1 MRLSGVLLLVVSVLA
16 GCSTIPEKET
26 SESAWGLTA
35 PDAAR
40 AQYDQAMDYLRKG
53 RQKDAEK
60 VVVEA
65 CQKYP
70 ESQRLWFMVAV
81 LALSRQEADS
91 AVQAF
96 MKVRSLNPDSL
107 LGITA
112 QLALDEKLDV
122 ADAFKQLKKRIDQN
136 PDEMLLRWLY
146 AMEATRQGVFLEEGA
161 AQFEIILETWDS
173 APAMVH
179 HTYATLLADHPNFLE
194 KALEHQQLAAE
205 IEPNAQTY
213 YRLGFILY
221 LLERYEESNQL
232 IEKVVE
238 MAPNDPIAW
247 FQWGNGL
254 AYMGD
259 FEAAAEKFMTAGKHG
274 IVREVSL
281 VCWGRC
287 LERLGDPA
295 EGYLKY
301 EEARSRSGLPG
312 GLADSYAA
320 ISKLYGYGTACDFEG
335 AVEIFAAQ
343 GGGPA
348 IDVLREQVEEADKT
362 DNPLAPERS
371 DLLLKHLEAKAEGND
386 ANAQYSMAMIYRY
399 GIGVEKN
406 AAIYEKWIKRAA
418 GNGYEI
424 AKRIVAETM

>member
-1 MRLSGVLLLVVSVLA
+1 MRWSWVLLLVVGVLA

-40 AQYDQAMDYLRKG
+40 AQYDKAMDYLRKG
-53 RQKDAEK
+53 RQKDAEQI
-60 VVVEA
+60 VGEA
-65 CQKYP
+65 FQKYP
-70 ESQRLWFMVAV
+70 ESQRLWFMYAV
-81 LALSRQEADS
+81 LALSRQETDA

-96 MKVRSLNPDSL
+96 MKVRDLNEESL

-112 QLALDEKLDV
+112 QLTLDEEIEV
-122 ADAFKQLKKRIDQN
+122 ADAFKRLKKRIDQN

-146 AMEATRQGVFLEEGA
+146 AMEATRQGVFVEEGA
-161 AQFEIILETWDS
+161 AQFEVILEAWDP

-179 HTYATLLADHPNFLE
+179 HIYATLLASHLNLLE
-194 KALEHQQLAAE
+194 KALEHQQFAAE

-221 LLERYEESNQL
+221 LLQRYEESNQL

-259 FEAAAEKFMTAGKHG
+259 FEAAAEKFMAASKLG
-274 IVREVSL
+274 IVTEVSL

-287 LERLGDPA
+287 LERLGYPA
-295 EGYLKY
+295 QGYRKY
-301 EEARSRSGLPG
+301 EEALASSGLPG

-348 IDVLREQVEEADKT
+348 IDVLREQLEEISKT

-371 DLLLKHLEAKAEGND
+371 EVLLKHLTAMAEEND
-386 ANAQYSMAMIYRY
+386 ENAQYSMAMIYRY

-418 GNGYEI
+418 ENGHEI
-424 AKRIVAETM
+424 AARMLAEKR

>member
-1 MRLSGVLLLVVSVLA
+1 MRLSWVLMWVVGVLA

-40 AQYDQAMDYLRKG
+40 AQYDKAMDYLRKG
-53 RQKDAEK
+53 RQKDAEQI
-60 VVVEA
+60 VGEA
-65 CQKYP
+65 FQKYP
-70 ESQRLWFMVAV
+70 ESQRLWFMYAV
-81 LALSRQEADS
+81 LALSREEIDA

-96 MKVRSLNPDSL
+96 MKVRELNPDSL
-107 LGITA
+107 WGITA
-112 QLALDEKLDV
+112 QLALDEKMDV
-122 ADAFKQLKKRIDQN
+122 ADAFKRMKKLIDQN

-146 AMEATRQGVFLEEGA
+146 AMQATPEEGA
-161 AQFEIILETWDS
+161 AQFEVILEAWDP

-179 HTYATLLADHPNFLE
+179 HIYATLLANDPNFLE

-213 YRLGFILY
+213 YRLGFILF

-232 IEKVVE
+232 IEKVLE
-238 MAPNDPIAW
+238 MAPNDSVAW

-259 FEAAAEKFMTAGKHG
+259 FEAAAEKFMAASERG
-274 IVREVSL
+274 VVADVSL

-295 EGYLKY
+295 QGYLKY
-301 EEARSRSGLPG
+301 EQARSRSGLPG

-348 IDVLREQVEEADKT
+348 IDVLREQLEEVDKT
-362 DNPLAPERS
+362 ENPLAPERS
-371 DLLLKHLEAKAEGND
+371 DVLLNHLETKAEGND
-386 ANAQYSMAMIYRY
+386 ADAQYSMAMIYRY

-406 AAIYEKWIKRAA
+406 GAIYEKWIKRAA
-418 GNGYEI
+418 ENGHEI
-424 AKRIVAETM
+424 AARMLAETM